1 VTRLVR
7 VGSPQA
13 FREAVT
19 ALACQGAPLEAR
31 DRLVIVPTRA
41 AAEQL
46 VRGIETESGGAAIL
60 PDFATS
66 SEVARRLAD
75 RLPVSRRE
83 LSAEEREVLLR
94 VACRTVVAGGLE
106 PPFVVRPGLVAEM
119 LRFYDDLRRNQKDVD
134 TFERLALGMLEP
146 GADDDRGARQ
156 LVDQT
161 RFLAAVFR
169 DFEGR
174 RSEHGADEHELRQLI
189 LAETAPRAY
198 RHVVVTVTDRTV
210 DRYGLTPVDWDLLAR
225 APGITRLDVVVTDR
239 VLAGT
244 LHERM
249 HTLLPEIQEVRYE
262 AQRPVTEPVVAIP
275 DETSRVFLARD
286 REEEVAIFAR
296 RVKTAFRDGRL
307 TSLERAALVVHQPLP
322 YVYLAQSVLGAAGLP
337 CQLFDAVPLAA
348 EPYSAALDL
357 VLALVSSG
365 FARTPGIH
373 LLRSPHFRFAD
384 ADGGSASAVD
394 VAALDR
400 ALTESG
406 YAGEPG
412 GLERLLEAWTAGP
425 TSRSRAVRAGR
436 VLLRILRDLDSLRSP
451 ATVSDH
457 LAILQSFLA
466 EHESR
471 PTVDPV
477 SGRHLR
483 ARGAVMATLTALRDA
498 HRRFDASPVEFDEVA
513 ALIRRWIEGQTF
525 APRTGDSGIHV
536 LDSAS
541 APFGDFE
548 HLQCAGL
555 VDGEWP
561 DRPRRNIFYTSAI
574 LRELGWPAERGRAD
588 GARAAFGDLLG
599 SPTREVAVSA
609 FLLEH
614 DAVVSVSPL
623 VDEIEQRKERV
634 PQPVP
639 SVLMFDYEALV
650 RGTLEALAG
659 ESVREWAA
667 LRVRL
672 KPDTTPT
679 AVVGDDPR
687 YRGQTGPHHPD
698 GYSLSGLERYQDCP
712 FKFFASDV
720 LRLDEPAEDG
730 AVLSARA
737 RGRFVHELLQQF
749 FAAWDARGEGG
760 ITTGRLDAMRVL
772 FAEVAEPLLAR
783 LPQSDA
789 ALERARLFGSALSVG
804 IGDTILSMEA
814 ARPGSVQERWLE
826 YRLEGE
832 FSLGGGVRRVPLRG
846 VADRIDLLEG
856 GRLRIVDYKT
866 GSPPDRTRAL
876 QVPVYALCAQE
887 RLESRDGHE
896 WTVDE
901 AVYVSFAGKKAIVS
915 VAGGDDLTLLS
926 TARERVFELV
936 DQINAGVF
944 PPRPNDPIMCGYCAY
959 SSVCRKDYVE

>member
-1 VTRLVR
+1 MITPRVTRLVR

-13 FREAVT
+13 FREAAI
-19 ALACQGAPLEAR
+19 ALAIQGSPLEAR

-46 VRGIETESGGAAIL
+46 VRGIESLSGLAVIL

-66 SEVARRLAD
+66 SEIVRRLAD
-75 RLPVSRRE
+75 RLPIPRRE

-106 PPFVVRPGLVAEM
+106 PPFLVRPGLVAEM
-119 LRFYDDLRRNQKDVD
+119 VRFYDDLRRNQKDVD

-146 GADDDRGARQ
+146 GAADDRGARQ

-169 DFEGR
+169 NFER
-174 RSEHGADEHELRQLI
+174 RCAEQGADEHELRQLI
-189 LAETAPRAY
+189 LAEAAPRAY

-210 DRYGLTPVDWDLLAR
+210 DRYGLAPVDWDLLAR
-225 APGITRLDVVVTDR
+225 APGIAQLDVVVTDR
-239 VLAGT
+239 VLAGA
-244 LHERM
+244 LHERI
-249 HTLLPEIQEVRYE
+249 HTVLPEIQEVRYE
-262 AQRPVTEPVVAIP
+262 PRRPATEPVVAVP
-275 DETSRVFLARD
+275 DEASRVYMARD
-286 REEEVAIFAR
+286 REEEVVTFAR

-322 YVYLAQSVLGAAGLP
+322 YVYLARAVLGSAGVP
-337 CQLFDAVPLAA
+337 CQLFDALPLAA
-348 EPYSAALDL
+348 EPYAAALDL
-357 VLALVSSG
+357 VLAFVSSG
-365 FARTPGIH
+365 FARVPGIH

-384 ADGGSASAVD
+384 ADGGHASD
-394 VAALDR
+394 LDLAALDR

-412 GLERLLEAWTAGP
+412 ALERLLDAWTAG
-425 TSRSRAVRAGR
+425 SSGRSRAVRAGR
-436 VLLRILRDLDSLRSP
+436 VFQKIVCDLEPLRSP
-451 ATVSDH
+451 AAVSAH
-457 LAILQSFLA
+457 LVVLQSFLA

-471 PTVDPV
+471 PAAADPLLA
-477 SGRHLR
+477 RHLR
-483 ARGAVMATLTALRDA
+483 ARGAVMATVASLRDA
-498 HRRFDASPVEFDEVA
+498 HRRFDESPVEFDEVA
-513 ALIRRWIEGQTF
+513 ALLRRWIEGQTF
-525 APRTGDSGIHV
+525 APRTGESGVHV

-548 HLQCAGL
+548 FLQCAGL

-561 DRPRRNIFYTSAI
+561 DRPRRNIFYASAI

-588 GARAAFGDLLG
+588 GARAAFVDLLS
-599 SPTREVAVSA
+599 SPSREVAVSA

-623 VDEIEQRKERV
+623 VDEIEQKAERV
-634 PQPVP
+634 AQPVP
-639 SVLMFDYEALV
+639 PVLVFDYEALT
-650 RGTLEALAG
+650 RGTLEAVAG
-659 ESVREWAA
+659 ESAREWAA
-667 LRVRL
+667 FR
-672 KPDTTPT
+672 TQ
-679 AVVGDDPR
+679 AVACDEPR
-687 YRGQTGPHHPD
+687 FRGQTGPHHPD

-720 LRLDEPAEDG
+720 LRLDEPPEDG

-760 ITTGRLDAMRVL
+760 ITPARLDAARIV

-804 IGDTILSMEA
+804 IADTILSMEA
-814 ARPGSVQERWLE
+814 ARPGAVRERWLE

-832 FSLGGGVRRVPLRG
+832 FSLGGGGRRIPLRG
-846 VADRIDLLEG
+846 VADRIDLLDG
-856 GRLRIVDYKT
+856 DRLRIVDYKT
-866 GSPPDRTRAL
+866 GSAPERTRAL

-887 RLESRDGHE
+887 RLASRDGRE

-901 AVYVSFAGKKAIVS
+901 AVYVSFAGKKAIVE
-915 VAGGDDLTLLS
+915 VAADDDPRLLS
-926 TARERVFELV
+926 TARERVFGLV

-944 PPRPNDPIMCGYCAY
+944 PPRPHDPIMCGYCAY